1 MQRVLGV
8 GAEIDNQMTALCNN
22 HRLQQYLSSS
32 TATKFWAPT
41 YYDNPPQK
49 CKPTPPLCYR
59 KPLVSAID
67 GQCINRRA
75 CKKSAYYI
83 LYVGEFYCYKILGS
97 QNMVMRQYNTER
109 AHENNIINSF
119 AQCLADEHAW
129 KVVLQL
135 ESDECNDMNGG
146 CMKYI
151 KRISIQQSTCTMK

>member
-1 MQRVLGV
+1 MQRVSGV

-83 LYVGEFYCYKILGS
+83 D
-97 QNMVMRQYNTER
+97 M
-109 AHENNIINSF
+109 
-119 AQCLADEHAW
+119 
-129 KVVLQL
+129 L
-135 ESDECNDMNGG
+135 ESSTATKFWAPRIWSCDNTTQNEH
-146 CMKYI
+146 MKI
-151 KRISIQQSTCTMK
+151 TASILSPSVWLMSMHGKLCFSWSQTNATI